1 MGNSLDRGVRIRSRK
16 IHGPRSGLSWE
27 DGFGQYQIGSD
38 NLHVCEV
45 KLSIHKGEIITIQI
59 NKFMIEIITGG
70 ERLRPPPALHL
81 RSYSQGLNWKSNTS
95 TDRRYDRI
103 GPGGAIR

>member
-1 MGNSLDRGVRIRSRK
+1 
-16 IHGPRSGLSWE
+16 
-27 DGFGQYQIGSD
+27 
-38 NLHVCEV
+38 
-45 KLSIHKGEIITIQI
+45 
-59 NKFMIEIITGG
+59 MIEIITGG

-103 GPGGAIR
+103 GPGGAIMEKISAPQCFCLDPDLVLKFFLN